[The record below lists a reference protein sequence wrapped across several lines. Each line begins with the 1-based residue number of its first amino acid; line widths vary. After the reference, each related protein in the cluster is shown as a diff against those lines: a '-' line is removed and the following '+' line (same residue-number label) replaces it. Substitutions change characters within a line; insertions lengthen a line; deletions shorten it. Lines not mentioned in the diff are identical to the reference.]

1 MRFSEELNILRE
13 VMRTRGSMQTW
24 RDLCVRKKHK
34 DPDEEARQIA
44 LAARTAFILMLDR
57 HSHEAL
63 STSRKLGF
71 AFDAIHQ
78 VTEAT
83 ASRRHDA
90 TKAAK
95 KNRAEKGKKKARDWN
110 KGRTTQTPTQAKK
123 PHKKLTGI
131 DVKVLPP
138 IPRSENKEANAIKSA
153 QASSDKKKE
162 IIAAA
167 KQETPEWAIFIDEG
181 IGGTRE
187 QALNEQGKLSSSM
200 LKRSKDQEE

>member
-71 AFDAIHQ
+71 AFAAIRQ

-83 ASRRHDA
+83 AYRGHEV
-90 TKAAK
+90 TKTAK
-95 KNRAEKGKKKARDWN
+95 KIRQERGKKKARDWN
-110 KGRTTQTPTQAKK
+110 KGRTTQTPIQAKK

-131 DVKVLPP
+131 DVKVRPP
-138 IPRSENKEANAIKSA
+138 LPRSENKEANAIKSVGA
-153 QASSDKKKE
+153 FSKKKGK

-167 KQETPEWAIFIDEG
+167 KQETPKYARFIDEG
-181 IGGTRE
+181 FGGSRE
-187 QALNEQGKLSSSM
+187 QALNEQKKLSSSM
-200 LKRSKDQEE
+200 LKRSRDQEE

>member
-1 MRFSEELNILRE
+1 
-13 VMRTRGSMQTW
+13 MRTKGSMQTW
-24 RDLCVRKKHK
+24 RDQCVRKKHK
-34 DPDEEARQIA
+34 DPNKGAKEIA
-44 LAARTAFILMLDR
+44 LAAQAKFILMLER
-57 HSHEAL
+57 HAHEAL
-63 STSRKLGF
+63 STSRRRGF

-78 VTEAT
+78 VTETT

-90 TKAAK
+90 TKTAK
-95 KNRAEKGKKKARDWN
+95 KNQQARGKKKALDWN
-110 KGRTTQTPTQAKK
+110 KGRTTQTPAQAKK
-123 PHKKLTGI
+123 PHKNLSGI
-131 DVKVLPP
+131 DVKVRPP

>member
-71 AFDAIHQ
+71 AFAAIRQ

-83 ASRRHDA
+83 AYRGHEA
-90 TKAAK
+90 TKTAK
-95 KNRAEKGKKKARDWN
+95 KNSGRSEERKKLVIGIRAEQPKRPPKRKN
-110 KGRTTQTPTQAKK
+110 RTKN
-123 PHKKLTGI
+123 L
-131 DVKVLPP
+131 
-138 IPRSENKEANAIKSA
+138 R
-153 QASSDKKKE
+153 AS
-162 IIAAA
+162 
-167 KQETPEWAIFIDEG
+167 
-181 IGGTRE
+181 
-187 QALNEQGKLSSSM
+187 M
-200 LKRSKDQEE
+200 